1 MTVPLRKSTV
11 VWITVLVAVATIA
24 AFGIAQIV
32 NDPELKKTLQ
42 NAAITLVFGA
52 LLGGVAK
59 MLLDDLDRRRQLRA
73 DDAQFVRNVLA
84 DLKAV
89 YDRVERAR
97 ILLPAHQSA
106 LTFGNEMRD
115 LIEARVQ
122 LLNVYRALHGRPK
135 RLKRVRRQVESMQ
148 GYLRTLTDAFQREY
162 KRIADLQI
170 VHEAR
175 IKARLDKNPE
185 AAEFPPN
192 EPWEELCELPEVQ
205 DFIGASSSLRGIQ
218 AGQGAKPQ
226 EQVSNYDK
234 EFCKRLDKATEI
246 LREELQEILS

>member
-1 MTVPLRKSTV
+1 MTVRLRQSTV
-11 VWITVLVAVATIA
+11 IWITVLVAVATVA

-32 NDPELKKTLQ
+32 NDPELKKSLQ
-42 NAAITLVFGA
+42 NAAITLIFGA

-59 MLLDDLDRRRQLRA
+59 MLLDDLDRGRQQRA
-73 DDAQFVRNVLA
+73 DHAQFVRNVLA

-122 LLNVYRALHGRPK
+122 LLNVYRALHGRTPPLDQV
-135 RLKRVRRQVESMQ
+135 RQRVDCMQ
-148 GYLRTLTDAFQREY
+148 GYLYWLTHAFQRQY
-162 KRIADLQI
+162 KQISDLQR

-175 IKARLDKNPE
+175 IKAQLDKDPDT
-185 AAEFPPN
+185 AKFPAN
-192 EPWEELCELPEVQ
+192 KPWEELCKLEEVR
-205 DFIGASSSLRGIQ
+205 DFIGADSSLRGLQ
-218 AGQGAKPQ
+218 AGQ
-226 EQVSNYDK
+226 S
-234 EFCKRLDKATEI
+234 DKAQEHFSHYDSDFCECLDEATSI
-246 LREELQEILS
+246 LREELRKTLS